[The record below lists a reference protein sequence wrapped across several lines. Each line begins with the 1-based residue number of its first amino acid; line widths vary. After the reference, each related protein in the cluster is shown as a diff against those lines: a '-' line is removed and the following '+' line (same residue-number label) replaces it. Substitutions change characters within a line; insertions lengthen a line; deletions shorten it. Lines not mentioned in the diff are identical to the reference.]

1 MTAPAIRA
9 LLAVHAAARE
19 RTADDHMFTVS
30 RGGER
35 ASTFRLQLF
44 TGPGTRP
51 VAVVTQLAGTEGGS
65 LTNLARRCAAEVWRR
80 HFPDSAGPPVWVTL
94 ELRPSP
100 AARFMLVTF
109 DVAGLHRLASPRWCA
124 MADGELARLVGGP
137 VSRDRGERYEPWPNQ
152 ADPEPVYR
160 VAWTIL
166 LPRPHGVDRGCIR
179 HAPPWWRCLARQVIP
194 RRAARGCCYY
204 HGINWRQVSA
214 AAIRVMRQARRDGL
228 HGEALSAQADELAAA
243 QGLPPEEEEALVELL
258 SDHSGIQPG
267 PRISLGRRYYGN
279 GRHRTTAML
288 DAGVRRTVV
297 IRWRYPAPRHLG
309 RPPVPRPLPAGRPG
323 RAACCQVTDG
333 CGRHRRDR

>member
-1 MTAPAIRA
+1 MCLAWCGPGDGPARVTVTAPAIRA
-9 LLAVHAAARE
+9 LLAVHAAARK

-35 ASTFRLQLF
+35 AARSGFELF

-51 VAVVTQLAGTEGGS
+51 VAVATQLAGPEGGS

-80 HFPDSAGPPVWVTL
+80 HFPDSASPPVWVTL
-94 ELRPSP
+94 ELRPGRG
-100 AARFMLVTF
+100 ARFMLVTF

-166 LPRPHGVDRGCIR
+166 LPRPRGVDRGCIR
-179 HAPPWWRCLARQVIP
+179 RAPPWWRCLAQQIIP

-214 AAIRVMRQARRDGL
+214 AAIRVMRQASDRGAGLLGVQPPASPPRRY
-228 HGEALSAQADELAAA
+228 AP
-243 QGLPPEEEEALVELL
+243 LPVQY
-258 SDHSGIQPG
+258 S
-267 PRISLGRRYYGN
+267 GRR
-279 GRHRTTAML
+279 
-288 DAGVRRTVV
+288 
-297 IRWRYPAPRHLG
+297 
-309 RPPVPRPLPAGRPG
+309 PVPAAG
-323 RAACCQVTDG
+323 AAG
-333 CGRHRRDR
+333 CRNRDTCR

>member
-1 MTAPAIRA
+1 MTAPTVRT

-35 ASTFRLQLF
+35 AGTFRLQLF
-44 TGPGTRP
+44 TGPGIRP
-51 VAVVTQLAGTEGGS
+51 VAVATQLAGAEGGS
-65 LTNLARRCAAEVWRR
+65 LTNLARRCAAEVWCR
-80 HFPDSAGPPVWVTL
+80 HFPDWAGPPVWVTL
-94 ELRPSP
+94 ELRPGR

-137 VSRDRGERYEPWPNQ
+137 VSRDRGVRYEPWPNQ

-166 LPRPHGVDRGCIR
+166 LPRPRGADRGCIR
-179 HAPPWWRCLARQVIP
+179 RAPPWWRCLARQVVP
-194 RRAARGCCYY
+194 RRAAEGCCYY

-228 HGEALSAQADELAAA
+228 HGEALSAQADELAAT
-243 QGLPPEEEEALVELL
+243 QGLPPEEEGALAELL
-258 SDHSGIQPG
+258 SDHSAIQPG

-297 IRWRYPAPRHLG
+297 IRWRYPARRQPA
-309 RPPVPRPLPAGRPG
+309 PRPLPSGGPG
-323 RAACCQVTDG
+323 GTLPGQRRMR
-333 CGRHRRDR
+333 RHRRDR